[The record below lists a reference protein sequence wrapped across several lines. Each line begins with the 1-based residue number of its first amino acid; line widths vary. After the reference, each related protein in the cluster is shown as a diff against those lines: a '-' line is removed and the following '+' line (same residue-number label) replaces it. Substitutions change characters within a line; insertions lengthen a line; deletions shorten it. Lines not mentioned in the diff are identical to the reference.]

1 MSKLQDIE
9 RRMVVSVLDLTARL
23 RTRLRHERGQTLVEY
38 ALILTFVSIVSVAT
52 LTLKIP
58 GFLTT
63 VFSDVT
69 SKFP

>member
-9 RRMVVSVLDLTARL
+9 RRMVVSVLDLAARL